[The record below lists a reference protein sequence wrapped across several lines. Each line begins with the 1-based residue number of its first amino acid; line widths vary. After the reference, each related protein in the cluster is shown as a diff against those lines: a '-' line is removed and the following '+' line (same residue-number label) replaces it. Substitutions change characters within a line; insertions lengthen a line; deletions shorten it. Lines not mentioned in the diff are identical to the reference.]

1 MRAGQFLLPDA
12 GQGVFSPVYI
22 DDLVDGIVLAAGK
35 PEGSGQIVTLTS
47 GVGVSCAEFFGYHW
61 RWLGKPGS
69 PRTLP
74 KGLAISLAE
83 AGAGISRL
91 LGRQTELG
99 RGSVELLGRPATYSI
114 EKARRLLGYSPQ
126 VELAEGM
133 RRSETWAREKGL
145 LGPKP

>member
-1 MRAGQFLLPDA
+1 M
-12 GQGVFSPVYI
+12 
-22 DDLVDGIVLAAGK
+22 
-35 PEGSGQIVTLTS
+35 
-47 GVGVSCAEFFGYHW
+47 
-61 RWLGKPGS
+61 
-69 PRTLP
+69 P

-126 VELAEGM
+126 VDLAEGM
-133 RRSETWAREKGL
+133 RRSEAWAREKGL
-145 LGPKP
+145 FGPKGS